1 MNSDVV
7 QMFGL
12 LAILASGALVFARVV
27 GWVFRRR
34 PNKVRLGIELFGFFA
49 ITYFFCESTYAL
61 FGFENLTADTK
72 EAIAFLWALSAAF
85 TIDAGLKRFV
95 WDGVLAKDDSHHVP
109 KLLRDFT
116 TVILY
121 AAAVMV
127 VMHFVYDEPVTAV
140 LATSGAAAV
149 IVGFSVQST
158 LSEVFAGLSLNA
170 AKSLRVG
177 DFLEI
182 DGIYGRVH
190 EINWRCISLINPHTD
205 SLYVFPNTVVAKS
218 IVLNYSAP
226 TERFKNTFKF
236 VVEYSAPPE
245 LVMRIVLE
253 SLKYSQIVFRD
264 PAPDIHV
271 LGFTGK
277 GMEYRIRYFFDGDE
291 PWWDA
296 QNEVASAIWSSL
308 RRNGIPLAIER
319 FYLQSGHELEA
330 NPWPKRAGAG
340 ARELVSLLSEN
351 PLFSSLPETDVE
363 ALAATGKEVSFSPP
377 ECIYFEGDA
386 AESFFVVA
394 NGSLTANRIDGDNA
408 DIKVGTFSTGSV
420 FGIFEAVSGGH
431 RGQMVQATQFSILY
445 EIPYSALNG
454 PIDGNAGF
462 KTGIDEAATRAAASH
477 AENAEHHAAE
487 VERREHRRQKR
498 HLMRSLRRHVSRSFN
513 NGFFAKLLGTVLPRS
528 REKQAMEA
536 IMAAC
541 AVVAF
546 ADGEV
551 DSTVR
556 RQVEEALHSLD
567 MIEHLNAHNGM
578 VIFDSTIASL
588 KTDADR
594 GRRVAMASI
603 EVMKS
608 RSDVAIVIVG
618 IGHSIA
624 AAGEVVSAKRQSEVE
639 RIASVLNVSH
649 QAKEIIAA
657 AG

>member
-7 QMFGL
+7 QVFGI
-12 LAILASGALVFARVV
+12 LAILASGALVFVRVV
-27 GWVFRRR
+27 AWAFRRQ

-49 ITYFFCESTYAL
+49 IAYVFCESTYSL
-61 FGFENLTADTK
+61 LGFETLTADTK
-72 EAIAFLWALSAAF
+72 EVIAFLWSLSAAF

-95 WDGVLAKDDSHHVP
+95 WDGVLARDDDHRVP

-170 AKSLRVG
+170 SKSLRVG

-205 SLYVFPNTVVAKS
+205 SLYVFPNSVVAKS

-245 LVMRIVLE
+245 LVMRIVLK
-253 SLKYSQIVFRD
+253 SLEHSRVVFRD

-296 QNEVASAIWSSL
+296 QNEVANAIWSSL
-308 RRNGIPLAIER
+308 RRNGIPLAVER

-330 NPWPKRAGAG
+330 DPWPRRAGAG
-340 ARELVSLLSEN
+340 GRELVSLLSEN
-351 PLFSSLPETDVE
+351 PLFSNLSEAEIET
-363 ALAATGKEVSFSPP
+363 LAANGKEVHFSPP

-394 NGSLTANRIDGDNA
+394 DGGLTANRLDDHGA
-408 DIKVGTFSTGSV
+408 DIQVDAFSSGSV
-420 FGIFEAVSGGH
+420 FGIFEASSGGS
-431 RGQMVQATQFSILY
+431 RSQMVQAVQFSVLY
-445 EIPYSALNG
+445 EIPYSALSSLTDG
-454 PIDGNAGF
+454 DTGLKID
-462 KTGIDEAATRAAASH
+462 IDEAATRAAATH
-477 AENAEHHAAE
+477 AENAERHVAE
-487 VERREHRRQKR
+487 MEHREHQRQKR
-498 HLMRSLRRHVSRSFN
+498 HLVRSLRRHVSHSFN
-513 NGFFAKLLGTVLPRS
+513 SGFVTNLLGTVWPRS
-528 REKQAMEA
+528 RERQAMEA

-541 AVVAF
+541 ALVAY
-546 ADGEV
+546 ADGKV
-551 DSTVR
+551 DGAERDRVK
-556 RQVEEALHSLD
+556 EALHSLD
-567 MIEHLNAHNGM
+567 MIKHMNEHNGM
-578 VIFDSTIASL
+578 VIFDSTIANL
-588 KTDADR
+588 KSDTDR
-594 GRRVAMASI
+594 GRRAAMASI
-603 EVMKS
+603 ELMKS
-608 RSDVAIVIVG
+608 RPEVAIVIVG
-618 IGHSIA
+618 ICHSIA
-624 AAGEVVSAKRQSEVE
+624 GTGEMAGAIEQPEIE
-639 RIASVLNVSH
+639 RIASVLDISH
-649 QAKEIIAA
+649 KADQIIDA

>member
-1 MNSDVV
+1 ML
-7 QMFGL
+7 GL
-12 LAILASGALVFARVV
+12 LAILASGALVFVRVV
-27 GWVFRRR
+27 AWAFRRQ

-49 ITYFFCESTYAL
+49 IAYVFCESTYSL
-61 FGFENLTADTK
+61 LGFENLTTDTK
-72 EAIAFLWALSAAF
+72 EVIAFLWSLSAAF

-127 VMHFVYDEPVTAV
+127 VMHFVYDEPITAV

-158 LSEVFAGLSLNA
+158 LSEIFAGLSLNA

-205 SLYVFPNTVVAKS
+205 SLYVFPNSVVAKS

-226 TERFKNTFKF
+226 TERFKNTIKF

-245 LVMRIVLE
+245 LVMRIVLD
-253 SLKYSQIVFRD
+253 SLKHSQFVFRD

-296 QNEVASAIWSSL
+296 QNEIANAIWSSL
-308 RRNGIPLAIER
+308 RRNGIPLAVER

-340 ARELVSLLSEN
+340 EHELVSLLSKN
-351 PLFSSLPETDVE
+351 PLFSKLSEAEIET
-363 ALAATGKEVSFSPP
+363 LAAKGNEVHFSPP

-394 NGSLTANRIDGDNA
+394 NGNLAANRLDDNSA
-408 DIKVGTFSTGSV
+408 DIQVDAFSSGSV
-420 FGIFEAVSGGH
+420 FGIFEALLGSN
-431 RGQMVQATQFSILY
+431 RGQMVQAVQFSVLY
-445 EIPYSALNG
+445 EIPYNALNG
-454 PIDGNAGF
+454 LIDGDAGLRID
-462 KTGIDEAATRAAASH
+462 IDEAATRAATSH
-477 AENAEHHAAE
+477 AENAERHTAKM
-487 VERREHRRQKR
+487 ERREHRRQNR
-498 HLMRSLRRHVSRSFN
+498 HLMRSLRHHVSQSFSS
-513 NGFFAKLLGTVLPRS
+513 GFIANLLGTVLPRS

-541 AVVAF
+541 ALVAY

-551 DSTVR
+551 DGAER
-556 RQVEEALHSLD
+556 GQIKEALHSLD
-567 MIEHLNAHNGM
+567 MIKHMNEHNGM
-578 VIFDSTIASL
+578 AYFDSMISNL
-588 KTDADR
+588 KIDADR
-594 GRRVAMASI
+594 GSRAAMASI
-603 EVMKS
+603 ELMKS
-608 RSDVAIVIVG
+608 RPEVAIVIVG
-618 IGHSIA
+618 ICHSVA
-624 AAGEVVSAKRQSEVE
+624 GVGEVASAKKQSEIE
-639 RIASVLNVSH
+639 RIASALDVAH
-649 QAKEIIAA
+649 QADTIISV